1 MIKSMTGYGKGTLTK
16 NQKEYQV
23 EIKSVN
29 HRYLDISVKMP
40 KVLSYLEETV
50 KKEIATKVKRG
61 KIDVFITFQNNMAEG
76 KEIKIN
82 TEIAKIYIDELKKL
96 AKQEEISANIEVT
109 EISKFP
115 DVLTIQ
121 NNQEDETIK
130 LELLETLRQ
139 AIDDLVQMRTIEGKK
154 MAQDL
159 LTRIKAIQENV
170 KQISSLST
178 GLIEEYVVKL
188 EGRIKELL
196 KNQEVD
202 QARLVQE
209 VVIYADKCSVEE
221 EITRLKSHISQ
232 FERLL
237 NSEEAIGKKLDFI
250 IQEMNRETNTI
261 GSKANNLEIT
271 NDVIDVKT
279 ELENIREQ
287 IQNIE

>member
-159 LTRIKAIQENV
+159 LTRIKA
-170 KQISSLST
+170 
-178 GLIEEYVVKL
+178 
-188 EGRIKELL
+188 
-196 KNQEVD
+196 
-202 QARLVQE
+202 
-209 VVIYADKCSVEE
+209 
-221 EITRLKSHISQ
+221 
-232 FERLL
+232 
-237 NSEEAIGKKLDFI
+237 
-250 IQEMNRETNTI
+250 
-261 GSKANNLEIT
+261 
-271 NDVIDVKT
+271 
-279 ELENIREQ
+279 
-287 IQNIE
+287 

>member
-188 EGRIKELL
+188 EGR
-196 KNQEVD
+196 KNLAQ
-202 QARLVQE
+202 
-209 VVIYADKCSVEE
+209 
-221 EITRLKSHISQ
+221 
-232 FERLL
+232 
-237 NSEEAIGKKLDFI
+237 
-250 IQEMNRETNTI
+250 NR
-261 GSKANNLEIT
+261 
-271 NDVIDVKT
+271 
-279 ELENIREQ
+279 R
-287 IQNIE
+287 